1 MPNGEKKGITVRID
15 ADLHAEV
22 SQYLRDHSM
31 TMAEFVSLALDDEL
45 HPKNQMKEGSTMAN
59 TRTIA
64 VQVPEDLFQRI
75 KDYLQRNNMTQRQ
88 FLIGLIEDELER
100 DQTERESQDKAV
112 SDDPELDE
120 NDPEQNEDAAV
131 DDPNAESD
139 EDEDESEDEDQGFTM
154 RNKDRSDA
162 VWQSDFLICS
172 PVSAASG
179 LAWRLLEGLNAC
191 GIFGPPAT
199 VSGSTAV
206 CISVFRP
213 QCQKSSLS
221 PSR

>member
-45 HPKNQMKEGSTMAN
+45 HPKNQMKEGNTMAN

-88 FLIGLIEDELER
+88 FLIGLIEDE
-100 DQTERESQDKAV
+100 
-112 SDDPELDE
+112 DDPEQD
-120 NDPEQNEDAAV
+120 EDAAL
-131 DDPNAESD
+131 DDPEADSD
-139 EDEDESEDEDQGFTM
+139 EDEDESEDEGQGFSM
-154 RNKDRSDA
+154 
-162 VWQSDFLICS
+162 
-172 PVSAASG
+172 G
-179 LAWRLLEGLNAC
+179 M
-191 GIFGPPAT
+191 
-199 VSGSTAV
+199 
-206 CISVFRP
+206 
-213 QCQKSSLS
+213 
-221 PSR
+221 

>member
-100 DQTERESQDKAV
+100 EQTERESEGEAV
-112 SDDPELDE
+112 SD
-120 NDPEQNEDAAV
+120 NDAL
-131 DDPNAESD
+131 D
-139 EDEDESEDEDQGFTM
+139 EDEPEQDEDASVDDSEAESGENGDESEDVDQGFTM
-154 RNKDRSDA
+154 RM
-162 VWQSDFLICS
+162 
-172 PVSAASG
+172 
-179 LAWRLLEGLNAC
+179 
-191 GIFGPPAT
+191 
-199 VSGSTAV
+199 
-206 CISVFRP
+206 
-213 QCQKSSLS
+213 
-221 PSR
+221 

>member
-15 ADLHAEV
+15 ADLHAKV

-45 HPKNQMKEGSTMAN
+45 HPKNQMKEGNTMAN

-100 DQTERESQDKAV
+100 DQTERESQSEAV
-112 SDDPELDE
+112 SGDPDQDEDDPEQD
-120 NDPEQNEDAAV
+120 EDAAL
-131 DDPNAESD
+131 DDPEADSD
-139 EDEDESEDEDQGFTM
+139 EDEDESEDEGQGFSM
-154 RNKDRSDA
+154 
-162 VWQSDFLICS
+162 
-172 PVSAASG
+172 G
-179 LAWRLLEGLNAC
+179 M
-191 GIFGPPAT
+191 
-199 VSGSTAV
+199 
-206 CISVFRP
+206 
-213 QCQKSSLS
+213 
-221 PSR
+221 

>member
-1 MPNGEKKGITVRID
+1 MRID

-45 HPKNQMKEGSTMAN
+45 HPKNQMKEGNTMAN

-100 DQTERESQDKAV
+100 DQTERESQNEAV
-112 SDDPELDE
+112 SDDSEQDE
-120 NDPEQNEDAAV
+120 EDAEIDEEADV
-131 DDPNAESD
+131 DGFDDDSDED
-139 EDEDESEDEDQGFTM
+139 EDEDESEDEGQGFTM
-154 RNKDRSDA
+154 
-162 VWQSDFLICS
+162 
-172 PVSAASG
+172 G
-179 LAWRLLEGLNAC
+179 M
-191 GIFGPPAT
+191 
-199 VSGSTAV
+199 
-206 CISVFRP
+206 
-213 QCQKSSLS
+213 
-221 PSR
+221 

>member
-64 VQVPEDLFQRI
+64 VQVSEDLFQRI
-75 KDYLQRNNMTQRQ
+75 KEYLQRNNMTQRQ

-100 DQTERESQDKAV
+100 DQTERESEDEAV
-112 SDDPELDE
+112 SDDDALNENEPEQDE
-120 NDPEQNEDAAV
+120 NAAV
-131 DDPNAESD
+131 DDPDTKFD
-139 EDEDESEDEDQGFTM
+139 EDEDESENEDQGFTM
-154 RNKDRSDA
+154 RM
-162 VWQSDFLICS
+162 
-172 PVSAASG
+172 
-179 LAWRLLEGLNAC
+179 
-191 GIFGPPAT
+191 
-199 VSGSTAV
+199 
-206 CISVFRP
+206 
-213 QCQKSSLS
+213 
-221 PSR
+221 

>member
-45 HPKNQMKEGSTMAN
+45 HPKNQMKEGNTMAN

-100 DQTERESQDKAV
+100 DQSERESQNEAV
-112 SDDPELDE
+112 SDDSEQDE
-120 NDPEQNEDAAV
+120 EDAEIDEEADV
-131 DDPNAESD
+131 DGFEDDSDED
-139 EDEDESEDEDQGFTM
+139 EDEDESEDESEGFSM
-154 RNKDRSDA
+154 
-162 VWQSDFLICS
+162 
-172 PVSAASG
+172 G
-179 LAWRLLEGLNAC
+179 M
-191 GIFGPPAT
+191 
-199 VSGSTAV
+199 
-206 CISVFRP
+206 
-213 QCQKSSLS
+213 
-221 PSR
+221 

>member
-45 HPKNQMKEGSTMAN
+45 HPKNQMKEGNTMAN

-100 DQTERESQDKAV
+100 DQTERESQDIGALV
-112 SDDPELDE
+112 RLAGIESGQQNHDDILGH
-120 NDPEQNEDAAV
+120 
-131 DDPNAESD
+131 S
-139 EDEDESEDEDQGFTM
+139 
-154 RNKDRSDA
+154 
-162 VWQSDFLICS
+162 FLGLG
-172 PVSAASG
+172 VHLRRRG
-179 LAWRLLEGLNAC
+179 LAAR
-191 GIFGPPAT
+191 
-199 VSGSTAV
+199 V
-206 CISVFRP
+206 RH
-213 QCQKSSLS
+213 
-221 PSR
+221 

>member
-22 SQYLRDHSM
+22 SQYLRDHGM

-45 HPKNQMKEGSTMAN
+45 HPKNQMKEGNNMAN

-100 DQTERESQDKAV
+100 DQTERESQNEAV
-112 SDDPELDE
+112 NGDS
-120 NDPEQNEDAAV
+120 
-131 DDPNAESD
+131 
-139 EDEDESEDEDQGFTM
+139 
-154 RNKDRSDA
+154 
-162 VWQSDFLICS
+162 
-172 PVSAASG
+172 
-179 LAWRLLEGLNAC
+179 
-191 GIFGPPAT
+191 
-199 VSGSTAV
+199 
-206 CISVFRP
+206 
-213 QCQKSSLS
+213 
-221 PSR
+221 